1 MEDMRHSG
9 DKSRSEKVWR
19 KGMRK
24 HATGRNGMEKMH
36 EKKSHWEKSHGGKMH
51 LTK

>member
-9 DKSRSEKVWR
+9 DKSRREKVWR

-24 HATGRNGMEKMH
+24 HATGRNGMEKGH
-36 EKKSHWEKSHGGKMH
+36 EKKSHGEKSHGGKMH
-51 LTK
+51 LRK